1 MKRDYIKQLSSEV
14 EQARKKDVFDLS
26 DDRRPLLPSYGSLAV
41 LNNNNHAKE
50 WSQALEDMKKNDSRE
65 TGNYDSERS
74 DHKPHHRT
82 PSSFSHF
89 PYEDVFG
96 QKLIV
101 SGNFI
106 LWLRSHHTVLL
117 S

>member
-41 LNNNNHAKE
+41 LHNNNHAKE
-50 WSQALEDMKKNDSRE
+50 WSQAVEDMKKNDSRQ

-74 DHKPHHRT
+74 DQKPHHRT

-96 QKLIV
+96 HQLIV

-106 LWLRSHHTVLL
+106 LLFRSDRIVFL